1 MFGDWGHGICLLL
14 GALFLVARERKFGS
28 QVCMEL
34 LKFCFTGFWGKRKYA
49 KTLEIQFCDS

>member
-34 LKFCFTGFWGKRKYA
+34 LKFSFTGFWAKRKYA
-49 KTLEIQFCDS
+49 KT